1 MQERKYLVMFVFLS
15 QVRGAFP
22 EPVTVLTTQG
32 ILIPYVLQLI
42 YQAWKVLIMEAS
54 SVAGMVF
61 LKL

>member
-1 MQERKYLVMFVFLS
+1 MS

-22 EPVTVLTTQG
+22 EPVTVLITHG
-32 ILIPYVLQLI
+32 ILIPYALQLT
-42 YQAWKVLIMEAS
+42 YQVRKVLIMEAS